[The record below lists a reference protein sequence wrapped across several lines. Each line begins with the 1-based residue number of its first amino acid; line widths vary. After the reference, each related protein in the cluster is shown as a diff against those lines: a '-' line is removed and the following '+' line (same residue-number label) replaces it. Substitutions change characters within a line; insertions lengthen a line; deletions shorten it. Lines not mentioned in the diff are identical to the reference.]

1 MNAPGAPPSAPS
13 PSRYPLSALVGQE
26 ELRLALLLC
35 ALDPA
40 IGGVLV
46 RGDKGSGKTT
56 AARALAGLLPG
67 AAPFVELPVGAG
79 EDRLV
84 GTVDLR
90 GLLHDGRPRFVPGLL
105 QQAHGGVLYVDE
117 VNLLPDHL
125 VDVLL
130 DVAASGVN
138 VVERDGVSH
147 RHPARFVLVGSM
159 NPEEGE
165 LRPQFLD
172 RFGLVVNV
180 AAPEDPAARA
190 EAVERRLAFD
200 ADPTGFVARWQ
211 AEEGALARRLQEARP
226 ARPGPGLS
234 HAVARL
240 CLLLGVEGLRGDL
253 VCLRAAAALAG
264 LEGREEAG
272 PGEVRRVAG
281 LALGHRRRRS
291 PFDPPGIDPEELAR
305 ALDEVFGPEP
315 PADPPDPAG
324 AVPPRSAPPP
334 AAKEAGPAA
343 SAEPGPAPEGS
354 PAGTPDGTQDPVG
367 TPDGTRGAPE
377 GPGASLPLSG
387 GRPLGLL
394 GASALGR
401 RPGSKTWARPVA
413 SAPVGRRGGAAATS
427 PAPGGSGRVV
437 GATKPT
443 GPVRDLAPVPSVQAA
458 AARGA
463 RAVAAEDL
471 RVATR
476 RAVAPRLVVLAVD
489 CSGSMGAAERLAAA
503 GAVAEG
509 LLVEAYQRRDR
520 LAVVT
525 FGGAGAEVAVA
536 PTSSLEVA
544 RARLAQVVT
553 GGRTPLGAGLRRAL
567 AVALEGRRRGQRP
580 GLVVVSD
587 GRATA
592 GSAGQDPVA
601 EAFEAA
607 EAVRAAGVASVVV
620 DVEEPGPARL
630 GLAGQ
635 LAARLGAAVVPGS
648 EALPEALATAV
659 AQVEGGW

>member
-1 MNAPGAPPSAPS
+1 MSSPASTPGAAPSASS

-200 ADPTGFVARWQ
+200 ADPAGFAARWQ
-211 AEEGALARRLQEARP
+211 AEEGALARRLQ
-226 ARPGPGLS
+226 
-234 HAVARL
+234 
-240 CLLLGVEGLRGDL
+240 
-253 VCLRAAAALAG
+253 AA
-264 LEGREEAG
+264 
-272 PGEVRRVAG
+272 
-281 LALGHRRRRS
+281 
-291 PFDPPGIDPEELAR
+291 
-305 ALDEVFGPEP
+305 
-315 PADPPDPAG
+315 
-324 AVPPRSAPPP
+324 
-334 AAKEAGPAA
+334 
-343 SAEPGPAPEGS
+343 
-354 PAGTPDGTQDPVG
+354 
-367 TPDGTRGAPE
+367 
-377 GPGASLPLSG
+377 
-387 GRPLGLL
+387 
-394 GASALGR
+394 
-401 RPGSKTWARPVA
+401 
-413 SAPVGRRGGAAATS
+413 
-427 PAPGGSGRVV
+427 
-437 GATKPT
+437 
-443 GPVRDLAPVPSVQAA
+443 
-458 AARGA
+458 
-463 RAVAAEDL
+463 
-471 RVATR
+471 
-476 RAVAPRLVVLAVD
+476 
-489 CSGSMGAAERLAAA
+489 
-503 GAVAEG
+503 
-509 LLVEAYQRRDR
+509 
-520 LAVVT
+520 
-525 FGGAGAEVAVA
+525 
-536 PTSSLEVA
+536 
-544 RARLAQVVT
+544 
-553 GGRTPLGAGLRRAL
+553 
-567 AVALEGRRRGQRP
+567 
-580 GLVVVSD
+580 
-587 GRATA
+587 
-592 GSAGQDPVA
+592 
-601 EAFEAA
+601 
-607 EAVRAAGVASVVV
+607 
-620 DVEEPGPARL
+620 
-630 GLAGQ
+630 
-635 LAARLGAAVVPGS
+635 
-648 EALPEALATAV
+648 
-659 AQVEGGW
+659 